1 MTDRGRGRGVGRGI
15 NRGRGRGRG
24 RSTTIGPPPS
34 TSQPTPSI
42 REPPHSTTQP
52 THPSTFQTPTAPH
65 NQPTPSPKIAST
77 SQQPSVPHNTQST
90 SSPHISLTQ
99 TPNMA
104 ETPPAHAS
112 VDATGSPAVGS
123 SSSLDPCSQIGS
135 MDSDGRMWIRPGP
148 QNTFDPPI
156 QPTREI
162 SRIIKG
168 KFEGSWESYG
178 QVKTT
183 NPNVTKMW
191 FEEFERKFKWLVH
204 HDEQIRKIFDHKAS
218 EALSNAMYRVR
229 RGVDVGSWIPRQKR
243 VELDQKWNDDNWKE
257 KARTNANNRNSSDG
271 SLHTGGS
278 IPTSEHFKR
287 LKISADM
294 TPTCW
299 DLFQKTHKTANG
311 DKWVSSKAERIA
323 NEYQRRLSE
332 RESHQSSGD
341 GASSSVQS
349 ENSIFYD
356 VVGGLNKKGRI
367 FGLGSKAGKYKAS
380 SSGSYDGI
388 SNSEYE
394 QMKNLVS
401 NLSEEN
407 RTLKE
412 QLQSHSEMI
421 RASQEESRL
430 VREQLRQFMETF
442 SPGLASQHL
451 HPPQPSPTH
460 DQDDPQSNDNELDDD
475 HDVDWHGL
483 YGTVLAK
490 LTRSPEIRRK
500 LPASAS
506 ASAWGDEIGLH
517 ETLSNVTLSFPH
529 ST

>member
-1 MTDRGRGRGVGRGI
+1 MTDRGRGRSVGRGI

-52 THPSTFQTPTAPH
+52 THPSTSQTPTAPH

-112 VDATGSPAVGS
+112 IDATVVPFVGS

-135 MDSDGRMWIRPGP
+135 MDSMDACGFV
-148 QNTFDPPI
+148 QFDPPI

-183 NPNVTKMW
+183 NPNVAKMW
-191 FEEFERKFKWLVH
+191 FEEFE
-204 HDEQIRKIFDHKAS
+204 
-218 EALSNAMYRVR
+218 
-229 RGVDVGSWIPRQKR
+229 
-243 VELDQKWNDDNWKE
+243 KE

-287 LKISADM
+287 L
-294 TPTCW
+294 
-299 DLFQKTHKTANG
+299 
-311 DKWVSSKAERIA
+311 

-367 FGLGSKAGKYKAS
+367 FGLGSEAGKYKAS

-442 SPGLASQHL
+442 SPRLASQHL

-475 HDVDWHGL
+475 HDSNHNAAD
-483 YGTVLAK
+483 GTSHRR
-490 LTRSPEIRRK
+490 RSHPSSCAIQRTCVNEHDISIDDHF
-500 LPASAS
+500 L
-506 ASAWGDEIGLH
+506 DELH
-517 ETLSNVTLSFPH
+517 EILGRHASS
-529 ST
+529 STACTSTTQTKFDSSMRAASYNDSSRTFCVEYIR